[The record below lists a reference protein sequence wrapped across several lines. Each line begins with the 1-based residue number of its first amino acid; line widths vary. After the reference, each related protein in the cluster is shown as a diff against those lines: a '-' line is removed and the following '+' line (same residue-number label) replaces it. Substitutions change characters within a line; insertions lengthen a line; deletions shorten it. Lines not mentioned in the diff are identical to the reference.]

1 MAFVCGQTNVL
12 TTADKYL
19 CCRSDIYHY
28 SVIMKIKTVFSD
40 FGLFA
45 DEKAN
50 FFQYR
55 RTDGRFIVRPLQPY
69 LKNEHLELL
78 RFEKEDGVFYA
89 PVQLRRSGRKLV
101 SRLMDVV
108 GGHRFYKLLGE
119 GLAFCEKGHLWRRGC
134 RFEICEWRIFFP
146 DAFGDLV
153 EVTRRLV
160 DRRKAYICAVESEN
174 GVLSVKINA
183 FADGITTCCYR
194 CEGGDCILQE
204 RPEAENSMFENF
216 RGDRR
221 EMPIGWSELED
232 ENAFLLED

>member
-19 CCRSDIYHY
+19 CCRSDIHHY

-55 RTDGRFIVRPLQPY
+55 RTNGRFIVRPLQPY
-69 LKNEHLELL
+69 LKNEHLELF

-108 GGHRFYKLLGE
+108 GGHRFYKLL
-119 GLAFCEKGHLWRRGC
+119 
-134 RFEICEWRIFFP
+134 
-146 DAFGDLV
+146 

-183 FADGITTCCYR
+183 FADGITTCYYR

>member
-1 MAFVCGQTNVL
+1 M
-12 TTADKYL
+12 
-19 CCRSDIYHY
+19 
-28 SVIMKIKTVFSD
+28 
-40 FGLFA
+40 
-45 DEKAN
+45 
-50 FFQYR
+50 
-55 RTDGRFIVRPLQPY
+55 
-69 LKNEHLELL
+69 KNEHLELFRL
-78 RFEKEDGVFYA
+78 EKEDGVFYA

-134 RFEICEWRIFFP
+134 RFEICEWWIFFP

-216 RGDRR
+216 HGDRR